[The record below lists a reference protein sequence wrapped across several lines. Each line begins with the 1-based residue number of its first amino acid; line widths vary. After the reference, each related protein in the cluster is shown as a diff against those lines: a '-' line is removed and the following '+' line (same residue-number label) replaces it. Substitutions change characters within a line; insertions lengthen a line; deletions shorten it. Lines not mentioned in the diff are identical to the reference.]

1 MTTAITS
8 SPESESPPA
17 PTYRR
22 VDFPAPVIRRVPGLR
37 RLLGGLPLGV
47 APLGFLASFVTL
59 STYIPQCSGN
69 QVTSTTTISGR
80 DVLAGHAHGVIAPV
94 PVQRS
99 LHAAAPWSH
108 AVLIACALFALL
120 ILIVPRYPATAAAAG
135 GGTVLFLLAN
145 LESAL
150 GSGLN
155 VETHAEL
162 GESLIITAAALALI
176 AGLATHR
183 WRSRP
188 ITAWARCAGFLRRLL
203 AWVIDVLVL
212 VLAVGLI
219 SVVSPTLAGWLF
231 IPLIL
236 VYWPA
241 WEASRF
247 RATPGKQALGLVV
260 AMDDG
265 SPIPGR
271 RCAARHALRFVS
283 IVSLL
288 GAAVAGADERGKA
301 LHDFA
306 CHTVVV
312 RGVEP
317 LA

>member
-8 SPESESPPA
+8 LPESESPPA

-22 VDFPAPVIRRVPGLR
+22 VDFPAPVVRRVPGLR

-47 APLGFLASFVTL
+47 APIGFLVSFVTL
-59 STYIPQCSGN
+59 STYIPGCSGDTI
-69 QVTSTTTISGR
+69 TSSTTISGR
-80 DVLAGHAHGVIAPV
+80 DVLAGRAHGVIAPA
-94 PVQRS
+94 PVQHS

-108 AVLIACALFALL
+108 AVLIACAIFALL

-135 GGTVLFLLAN
+135 GSAVLVLLGR
-145 LESAL
+145 LDVEL
-150 GSGLN
+150 GSGHN
-155 VETHAEL
+155 VSTHAEL
-162 GESLIITAAALALI
+162 GESLIATAALLTFV
-176 AGLATHR
+176 AGVAMHR

-188 ITAWARCAGFLRRLL
+188 VTPWARCAGFLRRLL
-203 AWVIDVLVL
+203 AFGIDVLILLLLTGVL
-212 VLAVGLI
+212 
-219 SVVSPTLAGWLF
+219 SVISPTVAGWLF
-231 IPLIL
+231 IPLVL
-236 VYWPA
+236 AYWPA

-247 RATPGKQALGLVV
+247 QATPGKQALGLVV

-265 SPIPGR
+265 SPISGR

-283 IVSLL
+283 IVTLI
-288 GAAVAGADERGKA
+288 GAAVAAADDRGRA

-312 RGVEP
+312 RGIEP